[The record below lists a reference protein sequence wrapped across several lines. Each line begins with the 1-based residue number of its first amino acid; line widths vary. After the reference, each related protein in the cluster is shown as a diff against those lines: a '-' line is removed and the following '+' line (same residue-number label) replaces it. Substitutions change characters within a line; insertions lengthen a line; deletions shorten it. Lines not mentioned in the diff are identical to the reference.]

1 MKNNEDSSSIL
12 SVARGFVGNLD
23 NEEDRKKL
31 LANSTEIIETK
42 KLIDKCKDKNAP
54 ERLKALQDKLAELEK
69 ERDAIINKK
78 YEPKEQETR
87 NEDTSNSEKDSN
99 TTLDDAINKRKLNSD
114 AVRNDFSNL
123 KGEESNSIKNIDITK
138 IWINEN
144 QDKVEITLKDKKGNE
159 KTLVLGDRINQI
171 LNNRKDV
178 FKETKMSE
186 RCADIAGSKFKGMLL
201 KRKVSPVIVSFLGA
215 IDADSNID
223 EYLNCINKKTDTS
236 FDIIHDM
243 NNSSLSFRNKM
254 LMKRYAK
261 VEEKSLGAYVFK
273 NINKLK
279 LLETINKKAIKNSP
293 KKFDGQTRFAR
304 VVSKGLDAISNKFAD
319 KMKIGDDVKK
329 KLSNVTKN
337 YKNKDLDE
345 TTKVSDEPSVT
356 RD

>member
-23 NEEDRKKL
+23 NEEDKKRL
-31 LANSTEIIETK
+31 FDNNEKIIQTQ
-42 KLIDKCKDKNAP
+42 KLINMCKNAP
-54 ERLKALQDKLAELEK
+54 ERVKVLQDRLAKLKK

-78 YEPKEQETR
+78 HEPKDEDTKQ
-87 NEDTSNSEKDSN
+87 EDTSDSEKDNN
-99 TTLDDAINKRKLNSD
+99 TTLNDAINKRKLNFE
-114 AVRNDFSNL
+114 AVRNDFSKL
-123 KGEESNSIKNIDITK
+123 KGEKSKSIKNINITR

-159 KTLVLGDRINQI
+159 KTLVLGDKINKI

-201 KRKVSPVIVSFLGA
+201 KRKVSPVIVAFLGA

-223 EYLNCINKKTDTS
+223 EYLNCINNKTDTR
-236 FDIIHDM
+236 FDIIHDI

-261 VEEKSLGAYVFK
+261 VEEKSVGAYVFK
-273 NINKLK
+273 NMNKLK
-279 LLETINKKAIKNSP
+279 LLETINKKTIKNKP

-304 VVSKGLDAISNKFAD
+304 VVSKGLDAISNKFTE
-319 KMKIGDDVKK
+319 KMKIGDNVKK
-329 KLSNVTKN
+329 KLSNVTKK
-337 YKNKDLDE
+337 YKNKDLDD
-345 TTKVSDEPSVT
+345 TTRVLDEPSVT

>member
-1 MKNNEDSSSIL
+1 MKNNEDSSPIL
-12 SVARGFVGNLD
+12 SVAKGFVGNLQ
-23 NEEDRKKL
+23 NEEDKKRL
-31 LANSTEIIETK
+31 FDNNKKIIENQ
-42 KLIDKCKDKNAP
+42 KLIEMCENAP
-54 ERLKALQDKLAELEK
+54 ERVKGLQDNLAKLDK
-69 ERDAIINKK
+69 ERDAIINKQH
-78 YEPKEQETR
+78 EPKSQGNQQEETY
-87 NEDTSNSEKDSN
+87 ELGKDSN
-99 TTLDDAINKRKLNSD
+99 TTLDDAINRRKLNAD
-114 AVRNDFSNL
+114 AVKSDFSNL
-123 KGEESNSIKNIDITK
+123 KGKENKSIKNVNITR

-159 KTLVLGDRINQI
+159 KTLVLGDKINKI
-171 LNNRKDV
+171 LNNRKDI
-178 FKETKMSE
+178 FKEIKISE
-186 RCADIAGSKFKGMLL
+186 RCADITGSKFKGMLL

-304 VVSKGLDAISNKFAD
+304 VVSKGLDAISNKFTE

-337 YKNKDLDE
+337 YKNKDLHD
-345 TTKVSDEPSVT
+345 TAKTSSEPSM
-356 RD
+356 DKD